1 MNNYWHTNYAA
12 AQGGDFTFRYVLT
25 SGRNLAPG
33 QLSRL
38 GWEEMTPLERNEII
52 ENDKEVS
59 PPRPLDKGQASF
71 LQVAQSNVV
80 LVNWKT
86 AEDGHGTILRF
97 LEVAGEAGIVDVQ
110 VPILQVRGAWMCNA
124 VEENQQT
131 LTTTAQGLSFPV
143 KPFQIVTVRVEGAP
157 VAQ

>member
-1 MNNYWHTNYAA
+1 
-12 AQGGDFTFRYVLT
+12 
-25 SGRNLAPG
+25 
-33 QLSRL
+33 
-38 GWEEMTPLERNEII
+38 
-52 ENDKEVS
+52 
-59 PPRPLDKGQASF
+59 
-71 LQVAQSNVV
+71 VAQSNVV

-124 VEENQQT
+124 VEENQQA